1 MTVSQEFS
9 FESQKYIELRADGFS
24 LPSPEMRD
32 AMYRAEVGNDGFGE
46 DPSVNKLEEM
56 SAEIFQ
62 KESATFVSS
71 GSMGNLISVL
81 AYCKESD
88 SAIIGNN
95 SHTYN
100 REFNRDQSQKQSLP
114 QILGI
119 QPQAVKTDRRGMLDV
134 EEINGF
140 ITHVISDRK
149 PRVMIVENTHNL
161 AGGKVLNIND
171 MDTLH
176 NVVTKSNIPIHLD
189 GARIFNASIAL
200 DISPEKL
207 TEKTDSV
214 LFCLSKG
221 LGAPVGSLVVGS
233 QDFISEV
240 KEWKKIL
247 SGSMKQAGVIAAA
260 GIVALKNY
268 ETSIRNDHQLAKYL
282 EKRLL
287 ELEKVRVEPV
297 ETNLV
302 YLELDVDDP
311 FKISEKLKQKRINA
325 GPYHSDKRWRLV
337 PHYGLTKNDI
347 DYFIDTLYT
356 LIN

>member
-1 MTVSQEFS
+1 MAVSKGFL
-9 FESQKYIELRADGFS
+9 FEPQKYIELRADGFS

-56 SAEIFQ
+56 SADIFQ

-71 GSMGNLISVL
+71 GSMGNLISML
-81 AYCKESD
+81 AYCSEGD
-88 SAIIGNN
+88 SVIIGDN

-100 REFNRDQSQKQSLP
+100 REFNRDQSHKKSLP
-114 QILGI
+114 QILNI
-119 QPQAVKTDRRGMLDV
+119 QSQAVKTDSKGMLDV

-140 ITHVISDRK
+140 INHEISDHK
-149 PRVMIVENTHNL
+149 LRVMIVENTHNL

-233 QDFISEV
+233 REFIYEV

-311 FKISEKLKQKRINA
+311 YIISQKLKQKVTEL
-325 GPYHSDKRWRLV
+325 KL
-337 PHYGLTKNDI
+337 
-347 DYFIDTLYT
+347 
-356 LIN
+356 

>member
-71 GSMGNLISVL
+71 GSMGNLISLL

-260 GIVALKNY
+260 GIVALENY

-282 EKRLL
+282 E
-287 ELEKVRVEPV
+287 
-297 ETNLV
+297 
-302 YLELDVDDP
+302 
-311 FKISEKLKQKRINA
+311 
-325 GPYHSDKRWRLV
+325 
-337 PHYGLTKNDI
+337 
-347 DYFIDTLYT
+347 
-356 LIN
+356 

>member
-1 MTVSQEFS
+1 MAVSENFM
-9 FESQKYIELRADGFS
+9 FESKKYIELRADGFS
-24 LPSPEMRD
+24 LPTPQMRD
-32 AMYRAEVGNDGFGE
+32 AMHTAEVGNDGFGE

-56 SAEIFQ
+56 SAELFN

-71 GSMGNLISVL
+71 GSMGNLISLL
-81 AYCKESD
+81 AYCKQGESV
-88 SAIIGNN
+88 IIGDN

-100 REFNRDQSQKQSLP
+100 REFNRDQSLKKSLP
-114 QILGI
+114 QIFDI
-119 QPQAVKTDRRGMLDV
+119 QAQAVKTNNRGMLDI
-134 EEINGF
+134 EDINRLIIDEIAVQK
-140 ITHVISDRK
+140 TK
-149 PRVMIVENTHNL
+149 VMIVENTHNL

-171 MDTLH
+171 MKTLH
-176 NVVTKSNIPIHLD
+176 NIVRKSNIPIHLD

-221 LGAPVGSLVVGS
+221 LGAPIGSLVVGS
-233 QDFISEV
+233 RAFIDEV

-268 ETSIRNDHQLAKYL
+268 ENSIRNDHQLAKYL

-311 FKISEKLKQKRINA
+311 FEISEKLNQKGIKA
-325 GPYHSDKRWRLV
+325 GPYHSDTRWRLV

-347 DYFIDTLYT
+347 DYFIDSLNR